1 MPQNA
6 GIRASRGAGMSGR
19 RLSGLGTT
27 IALLLAGTG
36 GLRADDE
43 IQVYNGEIA
52 DVGRWT
58 GQHHFNYA
66 LVGRKQPEFPGGL
79 VPNHTLNATPEF
91 AYGVTD
97 WFEAGFYVP
106 WAIDKDGYHSNA
118 MKLRTLFVT
127 PNAAKRDFFYGLN
140 IEYQYLMPKF
150 ADTRWG
156 MEIRPIIGWRK
167 GDYDLII
174 NPIVDLSFGKNGEVT
189 FAPNVRFAR
198 NFGEDFAL
206 AIEYYTDLGPISHF
220 LPFREQGHN
229 IYGVVDFKVNRF
241 DVEFGV
247 GYGLTQ
253 GSDRWMTKLMITTNL
268 YDSPS
273 EASQNTESNGKLKKL
288 QTAKAPVRKAPTKS
302 AMEPIYDFGG
312 CFAGG
317 YFGGSFAAD
326 VEATDPTSAGTF
338 YNAPFANAANGGAYR
353 VPFNKISPNGGAT
366 LGCNWQARGST
377 IVFGAEAETGY
388 MRLSAAATDP
398 FSASSNNDTFDKTVI
413 GNWYGAIAGR
423 AGWVA
428 DRALFYGKAGIG
440 FTGLK
445 QTVTDTCSGAP
456 CSSNVLNAS
465 NSDTRAFLVAG
476 GGIEWAFTG
485 NWTVKMEY
493 LFLDLTES
501 HAVCGPGGGTTFCS
515 NHTLNGVHTTKLGLN
530 YKLF

>member
-1 MPQNA
+1 
-6 GIRASRGAGMSGR
+6 MSGR
-19 RLSGLGTT
+19 RPSTLGMT
-27 IALLLAGTG
+27 IALVLAGLAG
-36 GLRADDE
+36 ARADDE

-52 DVGRWT
+52 DVGKWT

-106 WAIDKDGYHSNA
+106 WAIDNNGYHSNA

-206 AIEYYTDLGPISHF
+206 AIEYYTDLGPINHF

-273 EASQNTESNGKLKKL
+273 EESQTSLNGKMKKV
-288 QTAKAPVRKAPTKS
+288 QTAKAPVRKAPTRT
-302 AMEPIYDFGG
+302 AMEPVYNYSG

-317 YFGGSFAAD
+317 YFGGSFAPD
-326 VEATDPTSAGTF
+326 VEATDPTLAGTF
-338 YNAPFANAANGGAYR
+338 YNGPFANVANGGLYR
-353 VPFNKISPNGGAT
+353 VPFDKISPIVGGT
-366 LGCNWQARGST
+366 LGCNWQARGSS

-388 MRLSAAATDP
+388 MRLSATATDP
-398 FSASSNNDTFDKTVI
+398 YSAGYNSDTFDKTVI

-445 QTVTDTCSGAP
+445 QSVTDTCNGAP
-456 CSSNVLNAS
+456 CRSNLLNAS
-465 NSDTRAFLVAG
+465 SSDTRAFLVAG

-493 LFLDLTES
+493 LFLDLNES
-501 HAVCGPGGGTTFCS
+501 HAVCGAGGGTAAGSTFCS